1 MPADF
6 EKKARAGLRRNG
18 PKIPKR
24 PQKRIETGKTDY
36 PPRVGKG
43 KPNRVILKKIIGKF
57 GEGREIRGSFFSFM
71 I

>member
-1 MPADF
+1 MPAVF
-6 EKKARAGLRRNG
+6 WEKVRAVLHRNRQ
-18 PKIPKR
+18 KISKS
-24 PQKRIETGKTDY
+24 PQKRIATGKTDY